1 NIFNP
6 GMGLTLDTNESIEVP
21 ENPEITSILLNIVP
35 DNIFTAFTE
44 LNLLGIIFTA
54 AVFGIAISLLRS
66 QKQTEYVGELIYSV
80 SKGLSEASF
89 KVMSGILQ
97 YLPIGIFA
105 IIAKTVGEQGT
116 DALKSLGSMVGVF
129 YLAIIVQMLV
139 YGFILILYRVNLK
152 EFFVHT
158 RTPILTAFVTQSSAG
173 TLPLTLDS
181 AKKLKLDQGLYGFS
195 LPLGATINM
204 DGAAI
209 RVGVSVVFAA
219 NIVGTSLS
227 FGNLL
232 EIVLIGT
239 LATIG
244 TAGVPGAGII
254 MIATV
259 FSQTGLPIEAGALLT
274 SIDALVG
281 MGATGTNV
289 TGDLVGTTV
298 ISKSE
303 ERRKKAV

>member
-1 NIFNP
+1 MLNKLKFSIIIRRSTSLGKLLQFGDIVNCNHFLYWRVLVMKKIFRSYLEVSLIWKVLIALILGIIIGLIFGESASVISPLGDLLVRLLKFLIVPLILFTIIVGINQSNISNLARMGGKVFTYYLFTSAVAIVIGLTVANIFNP

-54 AVFGIAISLLRS
+54 AVFGIAIALLRS
-66 QKQTEYVGELIYSV
+66 QEQTEYVGELIYNV

-129 YLAIIVQMLV
+129 YLAIIVQMLF

-152 EFFVHT
+152 EFF
-158 RTPILTAFVTQSSAG
+158 
-173 TLPLTLDS
+173 
-181 AKKLKLDQGLYGFS
+181 
-195 LPLGATINM
+195 
-204 DGAAI
+204 
-209 RVGVSVVFAA
+209 
-219 NIVGTSLS
+219 
-227 FGNLL
+227 
-232 EIVLIGT
+232 
-239 LATIG
+239 
-244 TAGVPGAGII
+244 
-254 MIATV
+254 
-259 FSQTGLPIEAGALLT
+259 
-274 SIDALVG
+274 
-281 MGATGTNV
+281 
-289 TGDLVGTTV
+289 
-298 ISKSE
+298 
-303 ERRKKAV
+303 